1 MAKPRVPR
9 GIRNNNPLNIRHS
22 SASWFGACDFQV
34 DPDFVQFKSMLWGLR
49 AAMVVIR
56 NYRRLHGLQ
65 TVSQII
71 NRWAPSA
78 ENDTGSYLHV
88 VCQVSG
94 LRPETV
100 IDGSDRVRLVKLV
113 WAMAYVEC
121 GQFIDYDL
129 VNAAYDYY

>member
-1 MAKPRVPR
+1 MGKRQVPR

-22 SASWFGACDFQV
+22 SASWFGACDVQT
-34 DPDFVQFKSMLWGLR
+34 DRDFVQFRDMLWGLR
-49 AAMVVIR
+49 AAMVIIR
-56 NYRRLHGLQ
+56 NYRRHHGLQ

-71 NRWAPSA
+71 NRWAPPA

-94 LRPETV
+94 LRPESV
-100 IDGSDRVRLVKLV
+100 IDGGDRDRLAKLV

-121 GQFIDYDL
+121 GQFIDYNL